1 MTLNTLVRIR
11 TSVFFLCLLFS
22 SSSLLAQTIN
32 AVYAGTAYEYDQS
45 SDAGA
50 MVRTDY
56 AYYFRPN
63 SSFCSSLDKADWA
76 KRIDGTYSITG
87 NQLKMHF
94 TSDGSEKIILLSV
107 TGETG
112 QMGAATF
119 VRLNISTEVPHGFY
133 KFVRSSGKAD
143 GFYFTDGKFKRTA
156 TLTTVSG
163 SSSNTGDGGSYTI
176 NQGQLGLKFD
186 NGKTANYSL
195 FTSADKKQIIVVNGD
210 IYYLDEEEMAKHGD
224 IAKPSSPTAAPVV
237 TTTTKSNDV
246 LEAGMNLMKA
256 SNQVHGGKSLDNL
269 TSLKAVMN
277 TNNLTLTMW
286 ADFTK
291 QIVRLES
298 SLQGNVILLEQM
310 EGNSGWSFDGNGYA
324 ALSPQRVTEL
334 KRYLYCGLLGLKSS
348 NLDKSTATLQTTQYD
363 LSSVMVTVNSMR
375 AGYILNNKTNKLEAL
390 IMVDPLSGTSTFT
403 YSDFK
408 KTGGII
414 LPYTEIMQSGKHAQT
429 ITYET
434 YDVNPTLPANAWA
447 KPK

>member
-1 MTLNTLVRIR
+1 MTLNTMVRIR
-11 TSVFFLCLLFS
+11 TSVLFLCLLFS
-22 SSSLLAQTIN
+22 SSSLLAQIN

-45 SDAGA
+45 SDAGS

-63 SSFCSSLDKADWA
+63 ASFCSSLDKADWA

-94 TSDGSEKIILLSV
+94 TNDGSEKIILLSV

-119 VRLNISTEVPHGFY
+119 VRLNASSVVPNGFY
-133 KFVRSSGKAD
+133 KFIRSGGKAD

-163 SSSNTGDGGSYTI
+163 GSTNSGDGGSYTI
-176 NQGQLGLKFD
+176 SQGQLGLTFD
-186 NGKTANYSL
+186 NGKTASYSL
-195 FTSADKKQIIVVNGD
+195 FTAPDKKQIAVINGD

-224 IAKPSSPTAAPVV
+224 IAKPTTTAAPVV
-237 TTTTKSNDV
+237 TTTTATKSNDI

-256 SNQVHGGKSLDNL
+256 ANQVHGGKSLDALN
-269 TSLKAVMN
+269 SLKAVMN

-286 ADFTK
+286 ADFSR
-291 QIVRLES
+291 QVVRLES

-334 KRYLYCGLLGLKSS
+334 KRYLYCGILGLKSGV
-348 NLDKSTATLQTTQYD
+348 LEKSTATLQTTQYD
-363 LSSVMVTVNSMR
+363 LSSVMVTVNSIR
-375 AGYILNNKTNKLEAL
+375 AGYILNNKTSKLEAL

-408 KTGGII
+408 KTGGIM
-414 LPYTEIMQSGKHAQT
+414 LPYTEIVQSGKHAQT
-429 ITYET
+429 ITYES
-434 YDVNPTLPANAWA
+434 YDVNPSLAANTWA

>member
-63 SSFCSSLDKADWA
+63 SSFCSGLDKADWA

-87 NQLKMHF
+87 NQLKMKF
-94 TSDGSEKIILLSV
+94 LSDGSEKIILLSV

-119 VRLNISTEVPHGFY
+119 IRLNISTSVPNGFY
-133 KFVRSSGKAD
+133 KYVRSSGKAD

-156 TLTTVSG
+156 TLTTLSG
-163 SSSNTGDGGSYTI
+163 GSTNSGDGGSYTI
-176 NQGQLGLKFD
+176 NQGQLALKFD
-186 NGKTANYSL
+186 NGKTASYSF
-195 FTSADKKQIIVVNGD
+195 FTNPDKKQIAVINGD

-237 TTTTKSNDV
+237 TGTTKSNDV

-256 SNQVHGGKSLDNL
+256 ANQVHGGKNLDNL

-286 ADFTK
+286 ADFNK

-334 KRYLYCGLLGLKSS
+334 KRYLYCGLLGLKTSV
-348 NLDKSTATLQTTQYD
+348 LDKSTATLQTTQYD

-375 AGYILNNKTNKLEAL
+375 AGYILNNKSNRLEAL
-390 IMVDPLSGTSTFT
+390 IMVDPLSGTTTFT
-403 YSDFK
+403 YSDYK
-408 KTGGII
+408 KTGGIM

-429 ITYET
+429 ITYES
-434 YDVNPTLPANAWA
+434 YDINPTLPANAWA

>member
-11 TSVFFLCLLFS
+11 TSVLFLCLLFS
-22 SSSLLAQTIN
+22 SSSLLAQIN

-63 SSFCSSLDKADWA
+63 ASFCGDLNKPDWA

-87 NQLKMHF
+87 NQLKMKF
-94 TSDGSEKIILLSV
+94 LNDGSEKIILLSV

-112 QMGAATF
+112 QSGAATF
-119 VRLNISTEVPHGFY
+119 VRLNISTTVPNGFY
-133 KFVRSSGKAD
+133 KFIRSSGKAD
-143 GFYFTDGKFKRTA
+143 GFYFTEGKFKRTA

-163 SSSNTGDGGSYTI
+163 SSSNSGDGGSYTI

-186 NGKTANYSL
+186 NGKTASYSL
-195 FTSADKKQIIVVNGD
+195 FTSPDKKQIAVINGD

-224 IAKPSSPTAAPVV
+224 IVKPSAPTAAPVV
-237 TTTTKSNDV
+237 TSTTTKSNDV

-256 SNQVHGGKSLDNL
+256 ANQVHGGKSLDNL
-269 TSLKAVMN
+269 NSMKAVMN

-286 ADFTK
+286 ADFNR

-334 KRYLYCGLLGLKSS
+334 KRYLYCGLLGLKT
-348 NLDKSTATLQTTQYD
+348 NVLDKSTATLQTTQYD
-363 LSSVMVTVNSMR
+363 LSSVMVTVNSIR

-390 IMVDPLSGTSTFT
+390 IMVDPLSGTTTFT
-403 YSDFK
+403 YSDYK
-408 KTGGII
+408 KTGGIM

-429 ITYET
+429 ITYEN
-434 YDVNPTLPANAWA
+434 YDINPTLPANAWA

>member
-11 TSVFFLCLLFS
+11 TSVLFLCLLFS
-22 SSSLLAQTIN
+22 SSSLLAQIN
-32 AVYAGTAYEYDQS
+32 AVYAGTAYEYDQT

-56 AYYFRPN
+56 AFYFRPN
-63 SSFCSSLDKADWA
+63 ASFCSNLDKPDWA

-87 NQLKMHF
+87 NQLKMKF
-94 TSDGSEKIILLSV
+94 LNDGSEKIILLSV

-119 VRLNISTEVPHGFY
+119 VRLNVSTTVPNGFY
-133 KFVRSSGKAD
+133 KFVRSSGKSD

-156 TLTTVSG
+156 TLTTISG
-163 SSSNTGDGGSYTI
+163 GSTNSGDGGSYTI

-186 NGKTANYSL
+186 NGKTANYS
-195 FTSADKKQIIVVNGD
+195 FFSSADKKQIVVINGE
-210 IYYLDEEEMAKHGD
+210 IFYLDEEEMAKHGD
-224 IAKPSSPTAAPVV
+224 IAKPATTAAAPA
-237 TTTTKSNDV
+237 KSNDV

-286 ADFTK
+286 ADFSR

-334 KRYLYCGLLGLKSS
+334 KRYLFCGVLGLKSGV
-348 NLDKSTATLQTTQYD
+348 LDKSTATLQTTQYD

-375 AGYILNNKTNKLEAL
+375 AGYIINNKSNRLEAL

-408 KTGGII
+408 KTGGIV

-429 ITYET
+429 ITYES
-434 YDVNPTLPANAWA
+434 YDVNPTFPANAWA

>member
-256 SNQVHGGKSLDNL
+256 ANQVHGGKSLDNMN
-269 TSLKAVMN
+269 SLKAVMN

-403 YSDFK
+403 YSDYK
-408 KTGGII
+408 KTSGIM